1 MEGKRE
7 SKGGAATSGKQ
18 RRAEQEGEKRGSD
31 RLGDLGGQAV
41 IRVWFHFVFHDQKY
55 YYCCCR

>member
-31 RLGDLGGQAV
+31 RLGDLGGPGSNKSMV
-41 IRVWFHFVFHDQKY
+41 SFCVP
-55 YYCCCR
+55 